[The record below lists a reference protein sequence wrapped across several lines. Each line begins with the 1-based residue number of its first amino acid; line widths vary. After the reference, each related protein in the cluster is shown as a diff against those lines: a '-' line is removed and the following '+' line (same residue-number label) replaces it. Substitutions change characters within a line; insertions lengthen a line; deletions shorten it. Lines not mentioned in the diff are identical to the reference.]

1 MNFST
6 YYYSLV
12 FRVCLLP
19 RPGTRYVN
27 CAFIAAGASKGQGQG
42 RALGSALTPVIKKD
56 PTVAEM
62 RYDRGVPPC
71 TTYFNSSRD
80 TTGNSQ
86 RVPATSSRGRHGGG
100 LRPTPR
106 SRSRH
111 LPQQLLAIQRQ
122 AQRRAQIGRGRAEV
136 RGGGGG
142 AHPRSAAIE
151 GEVARSEAEGDV
163 HLGYGPRVRVGARA
177 GVGVR
182 VRARVG
188 AAVR

>member
-1 MNFST
+1 MSHH
-6 YYYSLV
+6 SLPSP
-12 FRVCLLP
+12 RGASWAERP
-19 RPGTRYVN
+19 RPLSAERPTGPRRPPTLGGFNR
-27 CAFIAAGASKGQGQG
+27 GQG
-42 RALGSALTPVIKKD
+42 RHDGAIEGGKTRGVMRAPRSSLAALTVFRPGG
-56 PTVAEM
+56 
-62 RYDRGVPPC
+62 RDR
-71 TTYFNSSRD
+71 RD

-86 RVPATSSRGRHGGG
+86 RVPANSSSGCQGDG

-163 HLGYGPRVRVGARA
+163 HLACGPGL
-177 GVGVR
+177 GSGL
-182 VRARVG
+182 G
-188 AAVR
+188 LGLGSG